1 MRGATIKDS
10 DFVKL
15 EFDQGIIIRDQ
26 YTISATHGLEIWY
39 SSNSTFTGK
48 SILQGNL
55 TLANDGK
62 VTVWGNNDALYPNMT
77 ITGTLSITGN
87 TKIEFFNDS
96 PANGVYLNPESGT
109 VVFYCKNITGDTRL
123 LSAIESTWTYDDE
136 TISRNISDK
145 KFVSITQTDGRYALT
160 LVDNGY
166 NPGQPEQP
174 ETVITDGKAPDT
186 LSKDVVVS
194 LSNGGSVDATEVIR
208 GLNNSCISGTGGNL
222 VTTDTQTFSMNG
234 SDTLGFSI
242 VGTNGNAG
250 ADIQVGQAGGN
261 ITDAAIVLTG
271 DKYESRQVNVQS
283 GLLEIGQN
291 TILGTDDSILTIGS
305 SNASD
310 GTVTASVNNRGTI
323 NNDVTINSGASL
335 DNRNNINGDVLVNA
349 SSILSNNGTVKG
361 DVTVSENAS
370 VNGSGTFGSTILQ
383 SNALLYVGNSP
394 GFQRHGDLML
404 NDGSRLGFY
413 LDGITA
419 ATLENHGSGTYS
431 NISVTN
437 TLNLNGTVNA
447 EVEVGLGI
455 LAAGMEAFTLD
466 LIKTEGT
473 VSGNGDFVLSL
484 NDENHLLKEGSLL
497 WDSTTGIL
505 SFTGQVDEAV
515 AAALVGKDG
524 SNIANSLWSSTSV
537 VKSFGQTAV
546 SQLKVNQPGDSNIWV
561 SGLGDFVTMNST
573 SHVVGFQYNG
583 GGYATGIDYAWTKK
597 FRAGI
602 AFGQTF
608 GTFKSDDNQAS
619 INQDSIMTGLYAN
632 YLQPLNDNQTL
643 RLSGYFAYGSV
654 ENRADT
660 LIGNSAYLP
669 GHAKWN
675 DDVFTFGLK
684 ADWNIKVTDKTTLTP
699 FIGIDYVHGSQESFT
714 ETYANGS
721 RHYRDGNMQVWS
733 VPVGITVKK
742 EVSVGGGQL
751 LLPELTLAYVG
762 DISRTNPS
770 VKSTIYGID
779 NKHEGSNP
787 GRSAFMM
794 NAGTNWIINQDWSVG
809 AFYTLEA
816 RSSQVNQSASLSA
829 RYSF

>member
-1 MRGATIKDS
+1 M
-10 DFVKL
+10 
-15 EFDQGIIIRDQ
+15 
-26 YTISATHGLEIWY
+26 
-39 SSNSTFTGK
+39 
-48 SILQGNL
+48 
-55 TLANDGK
+55 
-62 VTVWGNNDALYPNMT
+62 
-77 ITGTLSITGN
+77 
-87 TKIEFFNDS
+87 
-96 PANGVYLNPESGT
+96 
-109 VVFYCKNITGDTRL
+109 
-123 LSAIESTWTYDDE
+123 SAIESTWTYDDE

-654 ENRADT
+654 ENRANT
-660 LIGNSAYLP
+660 FVGNSAYLP
-669 GHAKWN
+669 GQAKWN
-675 DDVFTFGLK
+675 DDVFSFGLK

-699 FIGIDYVHGSQESFT
+699 FIGIDYIHGAQENFT
-714 ETYANGS
+714 ETYDNGS
-721 RHYRDGNMQVWS
+721 RQYRDGNMQVWS

-787 GRSAFMM
+787 GRSAFMV
-794 NAGTNWIINQDWSVG
+794 NAGTNWVINQNWSVG
-809 AFYTLEA
+809 AFYSLEV